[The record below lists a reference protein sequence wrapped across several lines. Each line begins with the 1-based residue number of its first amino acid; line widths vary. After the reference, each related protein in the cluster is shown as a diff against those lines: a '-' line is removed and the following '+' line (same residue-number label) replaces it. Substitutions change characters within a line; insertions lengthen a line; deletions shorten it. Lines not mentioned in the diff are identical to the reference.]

1 MQALHPLGQLSTL
14 QQQMTELV
22 EPLDESICRNSY
34 HPDLAP
40 LLWYYGRAAFIETC
54 LVRGI
59 VQGDTDLTDR
69 VSEIFTPGAL
79 PAETQWDRL
88 PPKLHLLNWALE
100 LQEEHLMRLA
110 NRAHL
115 PAHEL
120 LVENRLIH
128 LINQARATLYEQM
141 LQVLVEYRI
150 TRHEP
155 YRVTHP
161 LIARAP
167 ESQHIG
173 IAQGHYRIGA
183 KQDPAALDNEQ
194 PAQIVKL
201 SNFRIDRDPVDN
213 SRFLA
218 FMEAGGYTQSQ
229 LWNAAGWRWRKATA
243 DHPHHWRQDD
253 TNSWYGIGLNGP
265 ADLLPGDPVM
275 GLSQHEAQAYA
286 NWVASLGGALSGAV
300 LQHEYQWEVA
310 MRTQALRP
318 NGRIWEWCA
327 NPFQPYSEFSPDP
340 EPIGSEQA
348 FSLGHS
354 VLRGGCLHTQPPIR
368 RITFRHHANA
378 DNPRLFCGARLVFP
392 PKD

>member
-1 MQALHPLGQLSTL
+1 MRAAHPLGQLSTL
-14 QQQMTELV
+14 QQMMTDLID
-22 EPLDESICRNSY
+22 PLDESICRKSY

-40 LLWYYGRAAFIETC
+40 LLWYYGRAVFIETY

-69 VSEIFTPGAL
+69 VSEVFTPGAL
-79 PAETQWDRL
+79 PTETQWDHL

-100 LQEEHLMRLA
+100 LQEENLMQLA
-110 NRAHL
+110 NHAQL
-115 PAHEL
+115 PSHEL
-120 LVENRLIH
+120 LVEDRLIH

-150 TRHEP
+150 TRHEA
-155 YRVTHP
+155 YKVAHP
-161 LIARAP
+161 LRAKQP
-167 ESQHIG
+167 DSNHIG
-173 IAQGHYRIGA
+173 ISQGHYRIGA
-183 KQDPAALDNEQ
+183 KQDPTALDNELPVQ
-194 PAQIVKL
+194 MVKL

-213 SRFLA
+213 GTFLA

-229 LWNAAGWRWRKATA
+229 LWSEIGWHWRKSTA
-243 DHPHHWRQDD
+243 GHPHHWRQDD
-253 TNSWYGIGLNGP
+253 HNNWYGISLNGP
-265 ADLLPGDPVM
+265 ADLLPDDPVM

-286 NWVASLGGALSGAV
+286 NWVDSQGGELSGAV

-310 MRTQALRP
+310 MRTQALKP
-318 NGRIWEWCA
+318 NGRVWEWCA

-348 FSLGHS
+348 FSLDHP
-354 VLRGGCLHTQPPIR
+354 VLRGGCLHSQPPIR
-368 RITFRHHANA
+368 RITFRHHASA
-378 DNPRLFCGARLVFP
+378 DNPRLFCGARLVYP